1 MELQLGQVLGWPGV
15 SPSLPPG
22 DHRPLTHL
30 LLPGAPDARHR
41 LMEPVDGFPV
51 WAERE
56 GA

>member
-15 SPSLPPG
+15 SPLLPPG
-22 DHRPLTHL
+22 DYRPLTHL

-51 WAERE
+51 WAEGE